1 MQCDVVIIGAGPAGL
16 MAARTLAKTNIKF
29 IVIDQK
35 KQIGLPL
42 KCGEGIRKDGFLELF
57 KTTNYPFVKNRTNKF
72 EIWAGK
78 TKQILDIDYLILD
91 RPKFE
96 KWLAFPTKNKI
107 KLNTT
112 CRDITKKQDCL
123 EIITNKGT
131 IKANLA
137 ILANGCNYKIQKKFN
152 LIKSPPVT
160 IPCYGGIFTNHNLN
174 PKTLYF
180 FFNDNDPTALWIFP
194 KNKNKAN
201 IGIGIFPSNRK
212 TTIKM
217 AFKQAIKKHAPKSKG
232 KPSYAG
238 IFPTTGQIK
247 QTYAERLL
255 VCGNAAGQVYA
266 GAGEGIY
273 FALKSGQ
280 LAAKT
285 ATKAIKK
292 RNFKAPFLKQ
302 YEKAWKKSFGNQLKA
317 SLVFTSILLF
327 GFQHKNLEKL
337 FKLPKEKELI
347 NLFMHGKIPIKA
359 RLASILVKSPPLL
372 KLFRKFYNPFR

>member
-1 MQCDVVIIGAGPAGL
+1 MYDVIIIGAGPAGL
-16 MAARTLAKTNIKF
+16 MAARTLKNTNF

-57 KTTNYPFVKNRTNKF
+57 KTANYPFVKNRTNKF

-78 TKQILDIDYLILD
+78 TKQTLHIDYLVLD
-91 RPKFE
+91 RPEFE
-96 KWLAFPTKNKI
+96 KWLALPIKNKI

-112 CRDITKKQDCL
+112 CKDIIKKQDCL

-131 IKANLA
+131 IKTNLV
-137 ILANGCNYKIQKKFN
+137 ILANGCDYKIQKKFN
-152 LIKSPPVT
+152 LIKSPPIT
-160 IPCYGGIFTNHNLN
+160 IPCYGGIFKNHNLN
-174 PKTLYF
+174 PKKLYF
-180 FFNDNDPTALWIFP
+180 FFNDNDLTALWIFP

-201 IGIGIFPSNRK
+201 IGIGIFPSKK
-212 TTIKM
+212 TNIKT
-217 AFKQAIKKHAPKSKG
+217 AFKQAIKKYAPKSKG

-238 IFPTTGQIK
+238 IFPTSGQIK
-247 QTYAERLL
+247 QTYADRLL

-292 RNFKAPFLKQ
+292 RNFKAPFLRQ

-317 SLVFTSILLF
+317 SLVFTSILNF
-327 GFQHKNLEKL
+327 GFQYKKLEKL

-347 NLFMHGKIPIKA
+347 NLFMHGKIPVKA
-359 RLASILVKSPPLL
+359 RLASILIKSPLL
-372 KLFRKFYNPFR
+372 LRLLRKFYNSFR